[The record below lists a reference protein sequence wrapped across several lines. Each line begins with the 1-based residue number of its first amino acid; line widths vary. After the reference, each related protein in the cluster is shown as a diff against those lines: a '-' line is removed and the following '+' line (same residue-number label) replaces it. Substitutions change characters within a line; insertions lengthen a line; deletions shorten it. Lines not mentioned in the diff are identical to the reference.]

1 MSSKDAPT
9 REIGRPR
16 QFTDDDV
23 FEATARAVAQFGYRG
38 LTVAAVAQIV
48 GCTGP
53 ALIHRFGS
61 KHGLL
66 RAYLE
71 WSTQQSYER
80 FEQVREQYASPLE
93 ALRTRFVLPTADR
106 PDEAVDDAG
115 HTAYMIFFV
124 EGRADS
130 SFRPLIDRHAQE
142 YEREIA
148 RLLDDAQAAGEIRP
162 VDSPALAHAL
172 LVVVAGVNLMWSPG
186 WDHSLTDEIGRVFDT
201 VLQPYRID

>member
-1 MSSKDAPT
+1 MSSKEAHT

-23 FEATARAVAQFGYRG
+23 FQATARAVAQFGYRG
-38 LTVAAVAQIV
+38 LTVASVAQIV

-71 WSTQQSYER
+71 WSTAQSHTR
-80 FEQVREQYASPLE
+80 FEQVREQYNSPLE
-93 ALRTRFVLPTADR
+93 ALRARFVLPTADR
-106 PDEAVDDAG
+106 PDEAVDDSG

-130 SFRPLIDRHAQE
+130 SFRPLIDRHAEE

-148 RLLDDAQAAGEIRP
+148 RLLNDAQAAGELRP
-162 VDSPALAHAL
+162 LDSRKVAHAL
-172 LVVVAGVNLMWSPG
+172 LVVIAGVNLMWAPG
-186 WDHSLTDEIGRVFDT
+186 WDRSLTEEIGRVFDT
-201 VLQPYRID
+201 VLEPHRVA

>member
-1 MSSKDAPT
+1 MSTKDGPT

-23 FEATARAVAQFGYRG
+23 FQATARAVSQFGYRG

-71 WSTQQSYER
+71 WSTKQSHAR
-80 FEQVREQYASPLE
+80 FKQIREQHTSPIE
-93 ALRTRFVLPTADR
+93 ALRMRFVLPTEDR
-106 PDEAVDDAG
+106 PDEAVEDSG

-130 SFRPLIDRHAQE
+130 SFRPLIERHAE
-142 YEREIA
+142 DYEREIA
-148 RLLDDAQAAGEIRP
+148 RLLDEAHAAGEIGP
-162 VDSPALAHAL
+162 IDSKEVAHAL
-172 LVVVAGVNLMWSPG
+172 LVVIAGVNLMWSPD
-186 WDHSLTDEIGRVFDT
+186 WDRPLTDEIGRVFDT
-201 VLQPYRID
+201 VLQPYRIN

>member
-1 MSSKDAPT
+1 MSSKETPT

-16 QFTDDDV
+16 QFSDDDV
-23 FEATARAVAQFGYRG
+23 FEATARAVSQYGYRG

-66 RAYLE
+66 RSYLE
-71 WSTQQSYER
+71 WSTAQSHER
-80 FEQVREQYASPLE
+80 FKQIREQHSSPIE
-93 ALRTRFVLPTADR
+93 ALRMRFVLPTEGR

-124 EGRADS
+124 EGRGDS
-130 SFRPLIDRHAQE
+130 SFRPLIDRHAE
-142 YEREIA
+142 DYEQEIA
-148 RLLDDAQAAGEIRP
+148 RLLDDAQAAGEISQ
-162 VDSPALAHAL
+162 VDSKELAHAL
-172 LVVVAGVNLMWSPG
+172 LVVIAGVNLMWSPD
-186 WDHSLTDEIGRVFDT
+186 WERPLTDEIGRVFDT
-201 VLQPYRID
+201 VLLPYRMS